1 MKIEYIETCT
11 IKTVVRNNKTKV
23 DSPVLLC
30 TTAEKKCVE
39 RDYCTCY
46 NHLKMSFGIYSPVK
60 FNQARARG
68 SLLAPPLNIDTK
80 SILLRKYGRYNNRW
94 PTGRKSY
101 CSSCTKL
108 NLEKERMEKEYYRLK
123 NTISDQLR
131 DKEIEVI
138 YRTEAI
144 LDELRRNNYRLKERL
159 SDTEEELKIRAY
171 IIRERNVV
179 ETHDDRV
186 LRLQQRYHTS
196 LRDNEELERQIQ
208 KKENHLWSLRWEVRD
223 LESEKISL
231 EEVLAK
237 REEDIWKLNHT
248 LHQTQQKNILCRFEI
263 KKIED
268 KYGNL
273 YASFHH
279 LQMENISLQKKI
291 SDMEHSI
298 MFADKKEIEEL
309 KNNLHK
315 TSLQISRIEEE
326 KEELNQELNNLK
338 YEQELDRRKT
348 RYSTLSEMN
357 DSTHSHWVQRF
368 TELQKENQTVIAKN
382 STLEEE
388 IRNLRRKY
396 IYTENVSKS
405 EMKDLRDENSELKN
419 RIKEAEDTWLKPT
432 PSNQTVAVAS
442 DILSLRQELT
452 DLRKKNKELEEEL
465 RRRLQEK
472 NDKTLMHESVI
483 RQKDSEILKAK
494 ESLGLKDFELR
505 SLQSK
510 SDVNLHSLRFPPT
523 HEEGIRN
530 RNKQLE
536 EELRNVKTEN
546 QNFRKHI
553 STLQKENDIA
563 IARHETTLS
572 ELTSLKVEDRQRQVK
587 SQELEERLA
596 KEERKAEKLR
606 KELSEEKIALES
618 GHSKTEL
625 ELKNSEVELKEK
637 RRDVQQL
644 QERIR
649 YKENEMTELL
659 EGRNNALRR
668 KAEVEQE
675 NQHLNDN
682 LNQLQVENKNLQQQH
697 TQLNK
702 KISQTEQQL
711 SDMNIETERLEERIA
726 QLATEN
732 NQLRKDIAEVS
743 KEKDNVLTRLSK
755 VAGAKLTQGNAAITD
770 LSDTNRPTKLA
781 EKFSELY
788 DNQWTDAFEELDNT
802 FNNEEETIQA
812 LLKILQDAYTF
823 CDRTETNYETR
834 IRQAAFT
841 LSDENTRETRQITGA
856 DAPVQKALTELILS
870 LSNACCLGIEEMF
883 LTRLPSILKEVD
895 VTVSTKTKMYARHCA
910 SLCWRMRIREP
921 PVFVRFE
928 FRRGTEF
935 KTDILRRYTKT
946 GGYLD
951 FIVWPALYL
960 HENGPVLAKG
970 VAQPR
975 LSP

>member
-123 NTISDQLR
+123 NT
-131 DKEIEVI
+131 
-138 YRTEAI
+138 
-144 LDELRRNNYRLKERL
+144 LKERL
-159 SDTEEELKIRAY
+159 SDTEEELKI
-171 IIRERNVV
+171 
-179 ETHDDRV
+179 
-186 LRLQQRYHTS
+186 
-196 LRDNEELERQIQ
+196 LERQIQ

>member
-159 SDTEEELKIRAY
+159 SDTEEELKI
-171 IIRERNVV
+171 
-179 ETHDDRV
+179 
-186 LRLQQRYHTS
+186 
-196 LRDNEELERQIQ
+196 LERQIQ

>member
-123 NTISDQLR
+123 NT
-131 DKEIEVI
+131 
-138 YRTEAI
+138 
-144 LDELRRNNYRLKERL
+144 LKERL